1 MRISPVLLATILI
14 PVEIAF
20 AQTATIDFTNLQ
32 QEIDGFGASTA
43 GQGALTAA
51 QLDGAFA
58 NTNQNQI
65 GLSILRVEIDVA
77 GQGSWGNEKSNAQ
90 GAKTRGAKYVLATP
104 WSPPTS
110 MKTNKDY
117 VEGSLATSSYADYA
131 AYLKSYRT
139 YMGDLVDVIS
149 IQNEPNV
156 VVTYLSCAWNAT
168 QIFNFMKNN
177 AGDIG
182 GDVMM
187 PETYNFDVSY
197 SDPVLNDAT
206 AASHVTHVGLHLYGA
221 QIKAYT
227 NAINKKKKVWMTEH
241 YFDADDIGTALN
253 AGKEIMDCLNSQ
265 MNAYVWWYLRSPNC
279 NLIKDDG
286 TLQLKGYVMGQ
297 FAKYV
302 RPGSFR
308 ATATYSPQSGV
319 TVMAFSGPKNVI
331 IAINQNSS
339 SKSQTFNVSKGAFA
353 NPKRY
358 TTSSSKKLADAGS
371 TTVTNGSFTATLDA
385 QSITTFV
392 ADGTTSVEPST
403 KSPVKIAREGLRIF
417 ADGTRMVLSDLQ
429 GRSVRTATSE
439 AGRVQMNLAGV
450 PSGLYLASTA
460 TGSTP
465 VVIAP

>member
-1 MRISPVLLATILI
+1 MRFERLFAAPLLACGL
-14 PVEIAF
+14 VF
-20 AQTATIDFTNLQ
+20 AQTATVDFTSLQ

-51 QLDGAFA
+51 QLDGAFS
-58 NTNQNQI
+58 NTTQNQI
-65 GLSILRVEIDVA
+65 GLSILRVEIDVG
-77 GQGSWGNEKSNAQ
+77 GQSAWGNEKSNAQ
-90 GAKTRGAKYVLATP
+90 GAKARGAKYVLATP

-241 YFDADDIGTALN
+241 YFDADDIGTALS
-253 AGKEIMDCLNSQ
+253 AGKEIMDCLNNQ
-265 MNAYVWWYLRSPNC
+265 MNGYVWWYLRTPSC

-319 TVMAFSGPKNVI
+319 TVMAFAGTKNVI

-339 SKSQTFNVSKGAFA
+339 SKSQTFAVSKGNFA

-358 TTSSSKKLADAGS
+358 TTSSSKKLADAGA
-371 TTVTNGSFTATLDA
+371 TTISNGSFTATLDA

-392 ADGTTSVEPST
+392 AEGTTGIES
-403 KSPVKIAREGLRIF
+403 KIQAPRGFKREGEAIRAEGSRLF
-417 ADGTRMVLSDLQ
+417 LQ
-429 GRSVRTATSE
+429 DFLGRSVRTATGADGSVRME
-439 AGRVQMNLAGV
+439 LGGLPRGV
-450 PSGLYLASTA
+450 YLATTA
-460 TGSTP
+460 TGSAP
-465 VVIAP
+465 VVIGL